1 MLKALTEL
9 NAQSSTCA
17 HTENPISAKH
27 FGHIYDDVFE
37 KTMQSTVFRVE
48 ISSHKT
54 AGSSGGNSHNN
65 VQAYSKHFYKG
76 QSLSAHAG
84 TQTAPPHLGM
94 SLYTLQLLG
103 VIPFYKRKLFRMYV
117 DLPVWA
123 LDSGTSSAH
132 DDVSLW
138 TLYLT
143 LTSLHTDSKSDA
155 EADSSDVN
163 IPLTLRLSYR
173 TNMQDEAALLGV
185 TLDEVNAPVST
196 SSSSSSSGTNA
207 QTSATELINERT
219 VAKVYW
225 NAIQRELDTHTG
237 DIAGGK

>member
-1 MLKALTEL
+1 
-9 NAQSSTCA
+9 
-17 HTENPISAKH
+17 
-27 FGHIYDDVFE
+27 
-37 KTMQSTVFRVE
+37 
-48 ISSHKT
+48 
-54 AGSSGGNSHNN
+54 
-65 VQAYSKHFYKG
+65 
-76 QSLSAHAG
+76 
-84 TQTAPPHLGM
+84 
-94 SLYTLQLLG
+94 